1 MDIKSSDI
9 SARLLATENLSIV
22 RATAQTACFDIVSR
36 VLTIPLWKDMTPE
49 IEDMLI
55 AHEVGHAL
63 YTGIE
68 YMEPIKQFPRLRSYM
83 NVLEDVRIEKL
94 IKRKYPGLRKRMNE
108 GYSQLIERDFF
119 GIKQIQSL
127 DDLLLIDKINLYFK
141 VGFSS
146 GVKFDA
152 EEKVFVDRAEK
163 TETIDDVI
171 QLAKEIYEFSLKKH
185 KKDLDS
191 KSLDDLYLDED
202 DGEDDDDDYQFI
214 DSEDDGDYKLLTDE
228 SDDSEIKKTRDRRSE
243 KGDENE
249 ESDLDSITD
258 SAMQQKLKN
267 LADHDTKYIQW
278 KLDTFYTRDVVIDY
292 KTILS
297 QTLTDTQYT
306 EKYIQDE
313 NRYGSF
319 DATYFRKHRAQKV
332 QKYNKFVEETTRTV
346 NYLIKEFEMKKSAQ
360 LYKRARVAK
369 TGSLNLNKLYAYKL
383 REDLFKQVTIL
394 PQGKNHGMIMLL
406 DWSASM
412 QKVMHDTLEQVV
424 SLATFCK
431 RINIPYRVLAF
442 SSSYFEEKNRD
453 RRDLLQENWERMKE
467 HANKVKE
474 SKQNIIDS
482 NTNFSLLEFFNSE
495 MTTSEFNDMS
505 RRLLTGTLVAQEGFS
520 LNSTPLNEA
529 LVWVYNNIGDYI
541 KKHSIEKTTL
551 ITLTD
556 GEGTPMC
563 AFPGAESGLTGHY
576 WDEDKRKYCSKQNF
590 IKDDVTQKTYPIS
603 GDNARQTLTL
613 LNMIKDRYQ
622 IKTIGFHIVENDRRS
637 LGWAI
642 NANLPDFQSN
652 FGSLIDSWKKQFRDN
667 GFALVNNSGRDELY
681 MIPCSS
687 TKIVETSLEV
697 NNDSTAR
704 SIAKS
709 FGNYM
714 NTKRTSRILLN
725 RFINVVA

>member
-1 MDIKSSDI
+1 
-9 SARLLATENLSIV
+9 
-22 RATAQTACFDIVSR
+22 
-36 VLTIPLWKDMTPE
+36 
-49 IEDMLI
+49 
-55 AHEVGHAL
+55 
-63 YTGIE
+63 
-68 YMEPIKQFPRLRSYM
+68 
-83 NVLEDVRIEKL
+83 
-94 IKRKYPGLRKRMNE
+94 
-108 GYSQLIERDFF
+108 
-119 GIKQIQSL
+119 
-127 DDLLLIDKINLYFK
+127 
-141 VGFSS
+141 
-146 GVKFDA
+146 
-152 EEKVFVDRAEK
+152 
-163 TETIDDVI
+163 
-171 QLAKEIYEFSLKKH
+171 
-185 KKDLDS
+185 
-191 KSLDDLYLDED
+191 
-202 DGEDDDDDYQFI
+202 
-214 DSEDDGDYKLLTDE
+214 
-228 SDDSEIKKTRDRRSE
+228 
-243 KGDENE
+243 
-249 ESDLDSITD
+249 
-258 SAMQQKLKN
+258 
-267 LADHDTKYIQW
+267 
-278 KLDTFYTRDVVIDY
+278 
-292 KTILS
+292 
-297 QTLTDTQYT
+297 
-306 EKYIQDE
+306 
-313 NRYGSF
+313 
-319 DATYFRKHRAQKV
+319 
-332 QKYNKFVEETTRTV
+332 
-346 NYLIKEFEMKKSAQ
+346 
-360 LYKRARVAK
+360 
-369 TGSLNLNKLYAYKL
+369 
-383 REDLFKQVTIL
+383 
-394 PQGKNHGMIMLL
+394 
-406 DWSASM
+406 
-412 QKVMHDTLEQVV
+412 
-424 SLATFCK
+424 
-431 RINIPYRVLAF
+431 
-442 SSSYFEEKNRD
+442 
-453 RRDLLQENWERMKE
+453 
-467 HANKVKE
+467 
-474 SKQNIIDS
+474 
-482 NTNFSLLEFFNSE
+482 